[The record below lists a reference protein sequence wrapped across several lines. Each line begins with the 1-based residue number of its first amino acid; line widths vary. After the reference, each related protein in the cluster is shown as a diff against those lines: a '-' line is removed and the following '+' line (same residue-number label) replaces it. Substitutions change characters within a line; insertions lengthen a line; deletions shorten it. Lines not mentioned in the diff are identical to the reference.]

1 MHECASTHACFMHL
15 QTEQYLYVYA
25 CMFSQDEHVHVMDV
39 NLMTKICDGNF
50 YYDRKRM
57 ITVRDCSNKIMSYIS
72 TYLSVLTA
80 HFITI

>member
-1 MHECASTHACFMHL
+1 MSVRACMHVSCIFRQNSIYMSMH
-15 QTEQYLYVYA
+15 A
-25 CMFSQDEHVHVMDV
+25 CMFSQDEHVDVMDV

-50 YYDRKRM
+50 YYDRERM
-57 ITVRDCSNKIMSYIS
+57 ITVRDYSNKIMSYIS

>member
-1 MHECASTHACFMHL
+1 MHVSCIYRQNSIYMSMH
-15 QTEQYLYVYA
+15 A

-57 ITVRDCSNKIMSYIS
+57 ITVSRAGRYCIFSARYI
-72 TYLSVLTA
+72 V
-80 HFITI
+80 